1 MKTFLRLLRMALAYK
16 WWMLLASLL
25 GFLTVG
31 SSVGLMMT
39 SAYIISKAA
48 LHPSVAVLQVAIV
61 GVRFFG
67 VSRGIFRYLE
77 RLVSHEVTFRLLAK
91 FRVWFYKAVEPLAPA
106 GLQKFRS
113 GDLLARVVSD
123 VENLEH
129 IYVRVLAPPIV
140 AFFISILMWF
150 LLGMFNPIFS
160 LILLT
165 AFVGVGTLL
174 PILARTL
181 SSSIGQQII
190 NAHSQL
196 SVAAIDGIQG
206 MAELLAFGQATR
218 HFERFGNLNQ
228 KLVNLQKKMTSVTGI
243 HESLMNLAINLTVTA
258 MLLAAI
264 PQVTTSALNGV
275 YLAVLILGTM
285 AAFEAI
291 VPLPTATQF
300 LDQSLS
306 SARRLFEITDSPPV
320 IREPDMSSPQAQDFS
335 IEFRNLTFR
344 YPGSEKP
351 VLRNLSF
358 TVPQAKRVAVVG
370 PSGAGK
376 TTLVNLLLRFWS
388 FSEGDI
394 RLGENS
400 INAYQ
405 SDVVRNFIAFV
416 SQQTYLFNGTIEEN
430 LKLANL
436 QATQNEIEKAARE
449 AEIHDFILTLP
460 NGYKTHVGEQG
471 LQLSGGERQRLALAR
486 ALLKRSPI
494 LILDEPTANL
504 DALTEQKILKTLWK
518 ISKNRTT
525 ILITHRL
532 SGLENVDRIYLLRA
546 GQIVEDG
553 THTELLQRNR
563 IYARMWQIQ
572 NDFAKFEWLEQR
584 K

>member
-206 MAELLAFGQATR
+206 MAELLAFGQASR

-228 KLVNLQKKMTSVTGI
+228 KLVNLQKKMTSITGI

-320 IREPDMSSPQAQDFS
+320 IREPDMPSPQAQDFS